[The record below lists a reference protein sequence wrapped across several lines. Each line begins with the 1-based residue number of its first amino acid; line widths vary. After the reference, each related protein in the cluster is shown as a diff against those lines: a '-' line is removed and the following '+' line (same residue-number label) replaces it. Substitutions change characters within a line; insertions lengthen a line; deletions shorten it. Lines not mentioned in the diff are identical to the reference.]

1 MTHRIPRAAQPRLW
15 RNIALAS
22 AAVAIASAVPL
33 AADTAAK
40 SDYTVMGAKLWLAQ
54 EATEGGEGGE
64 GGESGAVAAPAAED
78 AATGYLPMLLLIEGH
93 LQVGVALYR
102 EGKGDLA
109 ITHMKHPK
117 DEIYSDLE
125 VELTE
130 YGAAGFADELA
141 SLAEAVETGKPVA
154 EVETAFAAVL
164 AKVGDAKTKGDNEP
178 RDVFEAIVSTV
189 RIAADEFAIGIID
202 GKVANLHEYQDAW
215 GFIYASKDSATR
227 LAASADPDVKA
238 AAEKTL
244 VALAEA
250 ETAFNGL
257 VPDAVEGNAFILQ
270 SAAAKIELAASR
282 IK

>member
-15 RNIALAS
+15 RNIAMAS
-22 AAVAIASAVPL
+22 AAVAIASALPM
-33 AADTAAK
+33 AADTVAK
-40 SDYTVMGAKLWLAQ
+40 PEYTAMGAKLWLAQ
-54 EATEGGEGGE
+54 ATTEGGEGGE
-64 GGESGAVAAPAAED
+64 GGEAGGAVAAAAED

-102 EGKGDLA
+102 EGRGDLA

-125 VELTE
+125 AKLTE
-130 YGAAGFADELA
+130 FGAAGFADELE
-141 SLAEAVETGKPVA
+141 SLAAAVETGKPVA
-154 EVETAFAAVL
+154 DVETAFGAVL
-164 AKVGDAKTKGDNEP
+164 AKVSDAKAKGDTAP
-178 RDVFEAIVSTV
+178 RSVFDAIITTV
-189 RIAADEFAIGIID
+189 RIAADEYGIGIVD

-215 GFIYASKDSATR
+215 GFIQASKDSATR
-227 LAASADPDVKA
+227 LAGSPDPEVKV
-238 AAEKTL
+238 AAEKAL

-257 VPDAVEGNAFILQ
+257 TPDAVEGNAFILQ
-270 SAAAKIELAASR
+270 SAAAKIELGAAK

>member
-1 MTHRIPRAAQPRLW
+1 MTHRTPRAAQPRLW

-22 AAVAIASAVPL
+22 AALAITSAVPL
-33 AADTAAK
+33 AADTNAK
-40 SDYTVMGAKLWLAQ
+40 PDYTVMGAKLWLAQ
-54 EATEGGEGGE
+54 ETTEGGE
-64 GGESGAVAAPAAED
+64 GGESGAVVAPAAED

-117 DEIYSDLE
+117 DEIYADLE
-125 VELTE
+125 AELTE

-141 SLAEAVETGKPVA
+141 SLAAAVESGKPVA
-154 EVETAFAAVL
+154 EVETAFGAVL
-164 AKVGDAKTKGDNEP
+164 AKVSDAKAKGDTAP
-178 RDVFEAIVSTV
+178 RGVFDAIIATV
-189 RIAADEFAIGIID
+189 RIAADEYGIGIVD

-215 GFIYASKDSATR
+215 GFVQAAKDSANR
-227 LAASADPDVKA
+227 LAGASDPDIKA
-238 AAEKTL
+238 AAEKAL

-257 VPDAVEGNAFILQ
+257 TPDAVEGNALILQ